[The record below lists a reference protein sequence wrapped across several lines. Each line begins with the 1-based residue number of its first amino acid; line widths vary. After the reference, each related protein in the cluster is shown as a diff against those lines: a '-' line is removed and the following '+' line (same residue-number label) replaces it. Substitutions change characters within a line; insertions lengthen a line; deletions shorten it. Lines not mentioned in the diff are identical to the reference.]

1 MMFENLPAESKVWIY
16 TADREFTAEDQDTI
30 AEAMSRFL
38 PQWAAHGNALF
49 GDYAIERNRFLIL
62 AVDESKAGAS
72 GCSIDASVRFIK
84 ELGSHLKIDFFNRL
98 NMVIEHEGALKTVH
112 VSEVRQYPDAMV
124 FNPMITQLSD
134 IRSSWVVK
142 VADSPFG

>member
-1 MMFENLPAESKVWIY
+1 MMFENLPTESKVWIY
-16 TADREFTAEDQDTI
+16 TADREFTAEDQATI

-134 IRSSWVVK
+134 LRSSWVVK